1 MDTGWHPKLF
11 NFIRIC
17 SLKVVESVC
26 KCCPEIVHLEGN
38 GVESWI
44 HITSNHYRSCWEITD
59 VVVLEADMLQSL
71 HQWNRAAEGLHLVVW
86 HRLVKDVKL
95 AFFKVV
101 GELDWRCPE
110 ILAVLLVCKLDV
122 IQSWKDYSFLKDIF
136 QFLRDHLQVFKF
148 AFQLRSED
156 MIWDITFWDHGWIS
170 SKLVHV
176 EPVQINC
183 VFL

>member
-1 MDTGWHPKLF
+1 
-11 NFIRIC
+11 
-17 SLKVVESVC
+17 
-26 KCCPEIVHLEGN
+26 
-38 GVESWI
+38 
-44 HITSNHYRSCWEITD
+44 
-59 VVVLEADMLQSL
+59 MLQSL

-156 MIWDITFWDHGWIS
+156 MIWDITF
-170 SKLVHV
+170 
-176 EPVQINC
+176 
-183 VFL
+183 